1 MSSQKTALSLGM
13 VISLSDMVRIS
24 HKEFIYSDCHKH
36 VPIEQSATNEQTI
49 ALLQGFT
56 RLSVVRFA
64 GKT

>member
-1 MSSQKTALSLGM
+1 MCWLTFDCDSVSKGA
-13 VISLSDMVRIS
+13 
-24 HKEFIYSDCHKH
+24 YSDCHKH

-56 RLSVVRFA
+56 RLTVVRFA